1 MHITTSPVK
10 LSAYCMNCLIKKQLE
25 NLKETFD
32 ERIKADYMKGVFK
45 IIADAKDSETA
56 PVLIEKIGQLHKLY
70 FNEDY
75 SFEELKR
82 KYNQL
87 MLMEETNIKESIENS
102 KDPLYTAIQ
111 YARIGNYIDFGTLS
125 DVSLNKLKELL
136 KSAKEDVLNT
146 LEYNALKMDLE
157 NAKTLIYLTD
167 NCGEIVLD
175 KLLIQTIKK
184 YYVNL
189 EITVIVR
196 GKPVLNDATME
207 DAIEVG
213 LTEITA
219 VIDNG
224 SGVAG
229 TNLKGISNQA
239 NEKINKA
246 DIIISKGQG
255 NFETLNGCGK
265 NIYYMFLCKCEWFVS
280 RFSLEQYK
288 GVFVNDSRL
297 VMKG

>member
-1 MHITTSPVK
+1 
-10 LSAYCMNCLIKKQLE
+10 
-25 NLKETFD
+25 
-32 ERIKADYMKGVFK
+32 
-45 IIADAKDSETA
+45 
-56 PVLIEKIGQLHKLY
+56 
-70 FNEDY
+70 
-75 SFEELKR
+75 
-82 KYNQL
+82 
-87 MLMEETNIKESIENS
+87 MEETNIKESIENS

-146 LEYNALKMDLE
+146 LEYNALKMDME

-175 KLLIQTIKK
+175 KLLIETIKK

-189 EITVIVR
+189 DITVIVR
-196 GKPVLNDATME
+196 GKPVLNNATME

-213 LTEITA
+213 LTEIAA

-255 NFETLNGCGK
+255 NFETINGCGK
-265 NIYYMFLCKCEWFVS
+265 NIYYLFLCKCEWFVS